1 MKHRI
6 APLEAISWTVLL
18 LAALLFGTAVAYAGD
33 PKPKKKNSSDREG
46 KAIISIRKE
55 ENGKVIKLDTTL
67 DVADEEAVKAVLRNL
82 DPDGDFHFD
91 LRMPDE
97 EGKEDA
103 FTMKLRSEDLSPEE
117 RKRIREELEEPLRES
132 EKSMDEARKAL
143 REFHLEIQGNDDDAA
158 AAFSF
163 RFPAESDRCLPKN
176 FRFDLPGLPDDDEEL
191 DSLRGDDRILII
203 GKPDETPPVLEKTVN
218 TSSGKQVFVY
228 KRQLSPEA
236 QRSAAAAHPLDIQD
250 IEVYPNP
257 ADDRLTLSFRKQTA
271 GDLNIHLTDL
281 SGKVAYDETL
291 RAFSGAY
298 YKRIDLSGIAV
309 GTYTLSLEQ
318 GDARMTRKVIVR

>member
-1 MKHRI
+1 
-6 APLEAISWTVLL
+6 
-18 LAALLFGTAVAYAGD
+18 
-33 PKPKKKNSSDREG
+33 
-46 KAIISIRKE
+46 
-55 ENGKVIKLDTTL
+55 
-67 DVADEEAVKAVLRNL
+67 
-82 DPDGDFHFD
+82 
-91 LRMPDE
+91 
-97 EGKEDA
+97 
-103 FTMKLRSEDLSPEE
+103 
-117 RKRIREELEEPLRES
+117 
-132 EKSMDEARKAL
+132 MDEARKAL

-163 RFPAESDRCLPKN
+163 RFTAESDRCLPKN

-236 QRSAAAAHPLDIQD
+236 QRSAAAAHQLDIQD